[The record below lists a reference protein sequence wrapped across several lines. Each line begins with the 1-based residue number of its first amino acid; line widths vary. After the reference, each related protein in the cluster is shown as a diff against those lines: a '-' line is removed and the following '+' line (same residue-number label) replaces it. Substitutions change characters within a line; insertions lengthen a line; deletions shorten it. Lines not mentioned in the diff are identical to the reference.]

1 MQNSLHL
8 VSEYKKTTTI
18 TTGTGTGA
26 ATNMNALNLQLARTL
41 VHAGCDL
48 NHRDYLSHETPIFR
62 AITANNYDLVKY
74 MVCEGVDMSARNS
87 FGNDVLSRS
96 IQLGRFRIA
105 RLLIVADSP
114 IRVYSCIYRIP
125 HADDLTRG
133 NLAAAATSI
142 NDQQSLA
149 ADANDLDLNEL
160 NSENFLQY
168 SIAKYEEF
176 LAFLQTYTQRP
187 RSLLDLSRLCVRN
200 QMRKPVSLF
209 VHKLGTLPQSIVDL
223 VLLKDID
230 AKVI

>member
-8 VSEYKKTTTI
+8 VSEYKKLT
-18 TTGTGTGA
+18 TTGTT
-26 ATNMNALNLQLARTL
+26 MNSLNLQLARTL

-48 NHRDYLSHETPIFR
+48 NHRDYSSHETPIFR
-62 AITANNYDLVKY
+62 AITTNNYDLVKY
-74 MVCEGVDMSARNS
+74 MVSEGVDMSARNS

-133 NLAAAATSI
+133 SLAAAATSI
-142 NDQQSLA
+142 GADHSQSL
-149 ADANDLDLNEL
+149 ADANDLDPNEL
-160 NSENFLQY
+160 SSENFLQY